1 MKYISTRGGVA
12 PQSFSNVVLEGL
24 ARDGGLYLPETTP
37 DFSSKLDSLKSLN
50 YQDLAVEIFTPFVE
64 DCMSKGELKALVYKS
79 YESFTDTAI
88 TPLVKVNDIHVLE
101 LFHGPTFAFKDL
113 ALQFLGNLFEHFL
126 TKEGRKLNILGAT
139 SGDTGSAA
147 IYGVRG
153 KAGIDIFM
161 LHPEGRVS
169 PVQERQMTTVTDANV
184 HNIAV
189 KGTFDDCQALVK
201 SCFNDLEFRDQYKLG
216 AVNSINWARVLAQIS
231 YYFFAY
237 FRFLEKNPGKTPR
250 FSVPT
255 GNFGDIFAG
264 YMAKSMGLPMGKL
277 ILATN
282 SNDILSRAVINGDYS
297 TKDVTATY
305 SPSMDIQLASNFER
319 YLFFLL
325 NKDGKELSSRMEAFG
340 KTGTLPLSDEEKAKI
355 KLNFDGCAVSE
366 EETLATIK
374 AHHEKGY
381 LLDPHSAIGI
391 CAAKNLKAENP
402 ICLATAHPAKFVD
415 AVVKATGA
423 EPPKPEA
430 IAALSG
436 CETRLAKSDATVTAI
451 QGILK
456 DTLA

>member
-1 MKYISTRGGVA
+1 MKYISTRGGIA

-37 DFSSKLDSLKSLN
+37 DFSKKLDSLKGLN

-64 DCMSKGELKALVYKS
+64 DCIGKEDLKTLVYKS
-79 YESFTDTAI
+79 YESFTDKSI
-88 TPLVKVNDIHVLE
+88 TPLVQTTGAHVLE

-113 ALQFLGNLFEHFL
+113 ALQFLGNLFEFFL
-126 TKEGRKLNILGAT
+126 SKEGRKLNILGAT

-169 PVQERQMTTVTDANV
+169 PVQERQMTTVTDTNV

-201 SCFNDLEFRDQYKLG
+201 SCFNDLDFRDQYQLG

-237 FRFLEKNPGKTPR
+237 FRFTEQNPGKTPR

-264 YMAKSMGLPMGKL
+264 YMAQSMGLPMGKL

-325 NKDGKELSSRMEAFG
+325 GRDGKELSSRMEAFG
-340 KTGTLPLSDEEKAKI
+340 KTGVLPLSAEEKAKI
-355 KLNFDGCAVSE
+355 KLDFEGCAVSE
-366 EETLATIK
+366 DETIATIK
-374 AHHEKGY
+374 AHQETGY
-381 LLDPHSAIGI
+381 LLDPHSAIGVK
-391 CAAKNLKAENP
+391 AAENLKAENP

-415 AVVKATGA
+415 AVLKATGA

-436 CETRLAKSDATVTAI
+436 KETRLVKAEATVSAI